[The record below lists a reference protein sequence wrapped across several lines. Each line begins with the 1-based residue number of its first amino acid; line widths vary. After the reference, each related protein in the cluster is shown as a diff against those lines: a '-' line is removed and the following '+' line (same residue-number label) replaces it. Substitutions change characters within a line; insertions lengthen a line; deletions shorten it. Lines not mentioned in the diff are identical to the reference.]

1 MRNSSPSRREVSNPS
16 VETTAH
22 HMADAI
28 GFLMRVATEAG
39 LQNIAVRL
47 GGVRD
52 SLLAS
57 DYSGTVET
65 RLAENKGSRGNPIVE
80 DDSK

>member
-1 MRNSSPSRREVSNPS
+1 MRNSSPSRREASNPS

-57 DYSGTVET
+57 DHREVVET
-65 RLAENKGSRGNPIVE
+65 GLVENEGSRGNLVGGG
-80 DDSK
+80 DSK